1 MNTNARVQSFTII
14 LLSLLCVVLIGCSI
28 DSPSE
33 GSFTSPVPKADS
45 SQASD
50 TGNTLRILATMENQS
65 WIIDEYQKK
74 FPGRSVLWDYATG
87 DAFLQKLGAT
97 PAPDLVIAGNEL
109 LNVLSEFDLFED
121 VGVEP
126 YHAGGLIQEKW
137 FNRLT
142 LTPFQS
148 IDGQSLIA
156 IPKDF
161 PMTGTFYRAD
171 IMEEYGFPSDPEE
184 LGEFME
190 HPQNWIL
197 LAETLKSHGI
207 GVIGYTHDVLDMA
220 AAGYGYFDHHGN
232 YTRNTEDLV
241 PYASLML
248 DIERKGLDSNWN
260 MWDDKGQQAIRDSK
274 LVMLYMGEWGW
285 DLIKQWDPD
294 HYAQW
299 KFTRPPFNAYWVNG
313 GSFFSIM
320 KASPSKSSAWEYVQL
335 SMEMEGPYRESLT
348 GWKWHSDIKNYWSS
362 PLTEKAEEIGSKQ
375 LQNLMYTDISGSQLL
390 QAIETKTLEELGN
403 DLNILNGLFNL
414 PNQTD
419 VNHE

>member
-1 MNTNARVQSFTII
+1 
-14 LLSLLCVVLIGCSI
+14 
-28 DSPSE
+28 
-33 GSFTSPVPKADS
+33 
-45 SQASD
+45 
-50 TGNTLRILATMENQS
+50 MENQS
-65 WIIDEYQKK
+65 LIIDEYQKK
-74 FPGRSVLWDYATG
+74 FPDRTVLWDYATG

-109 LNVLSEFDLFED
+109 LNVLSGFDLFED
-121 VGVEP
+121 VGIEP

-161 PMTGTFYRAD
+161 PMAGTFYRAD
-171 IMEEYGFPSDPEE
+171 ILEGYGFPSDPEE
-184 LGEFME
+184 LGKFME
-190 HPQNWIL
+190 RPENWIL

-207 GVIGYTHDVLDMA
+207 GVISYTHDALNMA
-220 AAGYGYFDHHGN
+220 AAGYGYFDHYGN
-232 YTRNTEDLV
+232 YARNTEDLV
-241 PYASLML
+241 PYASLTL

-274 LVMLYMGEWGW
+274 LVMLYLGEWGW

-299 KFTRPPFNAYWVNG
+299 KFTRPPFNAYWAHG

-320 KASPSKSSAWEYVQL
+320 KASPNKSSAWEYVQL
-335 SMEMEGPYRESLT
+335 SMEMEGQYRESLS
-348 GWKWHSDIKNYWSS
+348 GWKWHPDVRNHWSS
-362 PLTEKAEEIGSKQ
+362 PLAVKAEEIWSKQ
-375 LQNLMYTDISGSQLL
+375 LQNLIYTDISGSQLL
-390 QAIETKTLEELGN
+390 QTMETKTLEELGN
-403 DLNILNGLFNL
+403 DLKILNGLFNL
-414 PNQTD
+414 SNQTD